1 MRVDREDREDPAST
15 IGAPASPVRRA
26 PLARGTCPPEA
37 ASLEL
42 LRRVSEALFDARFTA
57 VEAVVRVIRWSIDE
71 LEAFERETGVSPG
84 HLFQPGLV
92 RGVLGLSSGLASRAI
107 DAVGAAA
114 SDRLIA
120 AGARSLRP
128 MSRVFGGSDAVIE
141 QAMAG
146 LAVAGRRTRDGLS
159 LGEADALLEWA
170 AAEKR
175 HAERPAPR
183 PGSLSRA
190 LITMWLVRN
199 ADGPW
204 QPRGGVDPD
213 RWRDACARIFG
224 VDHLP
229 PRLLARLQLEAIWID
244 MGLAIG
250 GSVDWPAAG
259 TGAGTAR
266 FHDAANPRALA
277 ASLEGHSS
285 DGARYRH
292 LAGGGQFELTFR
304 FAVRERPD
312 GASELAELDY
322 DLSITTS

>member
-92 RGVLGLSSGLASRAI
+92 RGV
-107 DAVGAAA
+107 
-114 SDRLIA
+114 LIA